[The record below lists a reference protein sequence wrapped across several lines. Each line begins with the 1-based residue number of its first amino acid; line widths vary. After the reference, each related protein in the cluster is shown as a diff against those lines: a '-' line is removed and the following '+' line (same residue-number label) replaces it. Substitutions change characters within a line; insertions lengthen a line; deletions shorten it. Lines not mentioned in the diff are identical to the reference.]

1 MLKLFNRIFFGGSFK
16 VAHIDAAT
24 GKRKVFW
31 CDTWADAIEWVSCAL
46 NEDTV
51 TVTNT
56 MGFVLAV
63 RSR

>member
-1 MLKLFNRIFFGGSFK
+1 MKFFNRIFFGGSFK

-46 NEDTV
+46 NDDTV
-51 TVTNT
+51 IVTNT
-56 MGFVLAV
+56 AGFVLAQ
-63 RSR
+63 RG